1 MSIRTKLIAVLMI
14 PTLALA
20 LFAAT
25 AFLAA
30 RSAVQENQ
38 TIEELA
44 QVAVGMSQLLHE
56 TQKERG
62 FTAAFLGSK
71 GEKFNSELMNQ
82 RLQTNQWASSLK
94 KTLDSVPSKHISS
107 AIADRI
113 GKAQAMFDDIETYR
127 QRISAQTIESAE
139 AIAYY
144 TSMNASFLKAIGEIA
159 HESTDAVL
167 SHELAAYTNFLKAK
181 EKAGVER
188 AVLAST
194 FSKGFFAPGI
204 EVKAHSLINAQEV
217 YFDAFLANCSYE
229 SKAAYE
235 KARSDQSSRQVEA
248 FRKIAFEKAE
258 GGNFGVDPA
267 KWIQASTNRIN
278 KLKEAEDSMTEF
290 ILARAHETR
299 NQAQST
305 MYTIGVLSVLVLA
318 LTAFFG
324 WFIMSRMILKPL
336 HAMVESLCTISRGD
350 LTIELPKGYNDEIGA
365 MAQSV
370 NTMTK
375 SLSDLIG
382 NITRSSL
389 EVASAATEVSANAEE
404 IASGMSEQSCHL
416 NQISAA
422 IEEMNASIS
431 EVAGKS
437 AHAETLASDSR
448 QQAHDGGE
456 VVGHTITGIQSV
468 ETLVNASAQNVSELG
483 EKSEQIGQIIET
495 INDIADQT
503 NLLALN
509 AAIEAARAG
518 EHGRGF
524 AVVADEVRKLAERTT
539 EATAE
544 VSDSVS
550 LIQSETQTAV
560 ESINSCQAEMTQ
572 GVTYAQKAGDSLE
585 SIVQANEAVTVEI
598 SGIAAATEEQAAA
611 CSSLSENIE
620 QISGLIQR
628 STDGVREAA
637 SAATNLSANAE
648 ELQSM
653 VQRFKVA

>member
-14 PTLALA
+14 PTLA
-20 LFAAT
+20 FAMFAFT
-25 AFLAA
+25 AFTSA
-30 RSAVQENQ
+30 RSAAQENKI
-38 TIEELA
+38 IEELA
-44 QVAVGMSQLLHE
+44 EVAVSMSHLLHE

-62 FTAAFLGSK
+62 LTAAFLGSK
-71 GEKFNSELMNQ
+71 GEKFGSDLMNQ
-82 RLQTNQWASSLK
+82 RAQTDQWGASLIK
-94 KTLDSVPSKHISS
+94 VLDEVPPAHISP
-107 AIADRI
+107 AIDEKVN
-113 GKAQAMFDDIETYR
+113 KALAMFEKVQSYR
-127 QRISAQTIESAE
+127 QQISAQSIEIAD
-139 AIAYY
+139 AIGYY

-167 SHELAAYTNFLKAK
+167 SHELSAYTNFLKAK

-188 AVLAST
+188 AVLASV
-194 FSKGFFAPGI
+194 FSHGSFTPGA
-204 EVKAHSLINAQEV
+204 EVKAHSLIRAQEV
-217 YFDAFLANCSYE
+217 YIDAFLANCSYE
-229 SKAAYE
+229 SKTAWE
-235 KARSDQSSRQVEA
+235 KAKADPSFREVEA
-248 FRKIAFEKAE
+248 FRSLAFSKADGE
-258 GGNFGVDPA
+258 DFGIDPA
-267 KWIQASTNRIN
+267 KWIRAATNRIN
-278 KLKEAEDSMTEF
+278 KLKEAEDTMTEF
-290 ILARAHETR
+290 ILARAHQAR
-299 NQAQST
+299 NEAYST
-305 MYTIGVLSVLVLA
+305 MYFTGILSVSVLG
-318 LTAFFG
+318 LTGFFG
-324 WFIMSRMILKPL
+324 WLIMNRMILVPL
-336 HAMVESLCTISRGD
+336 HAMVDALCTISKGD
-350 LTIELPKGYNDEIGA
+350 LTVELPKGRNDEIGA
-365 MAQSV
+365 MATSV

-404 IASGMSEQSCHL
+404 IASGMYEQSSHL
-416 NQISAA
+416 NQVSAA

-437 AHAETLASDSR
+437 AHAETLAGDSG

-468 ETLVNASAQNVSELG
+468 EALVNASAQNVSELG

-544 VSDSVS
+544 VSESVR
-550 LIQSETQTAV
+550 LIQTETQTAV
-560 ESINSCQAEMTQ
+560 QSINSCQAEMTQ
-572 GVTYAQKAGDSLE
+572 GVTYAKKAGDSLE
-585 SIVQANEAVTVEI
+585 SIVRANEAVTMEI
-598 SGIAAATEEQAAA
+598 SGIAAATEEQASA

-628 STDGVREAA
+628 SSDGVREAA

-648 ELQSM
+648 ELQAM
-653 VQRFKVA
+653 VQQFKVA